1 VGKITLMLNLLVR
14 RSEASQTLKKYV
26 DELLFSSNL
35 LERLIA
41 SLPADYNEK
50 IRTDV
55 TLAS

>member
-1 VGKITLMLNLLVR
+1 MGKITLMLNLLVR

>member
-1 VGKITLMLNLLVR
+1 MLNLLVR